1 MAEHNINDVIL
12 IKGEL
17 ERLNAHS
24 KFFKETLKENEKNII
39 EIKSAL
45 IGNKMN
51 GDKGIVFLIS
61 DIDKRVTE
69 IERTQEEY
77 KVYVNQMKWVGG
89 IIISFI
95 VGLMLLLVTDKK
107 I

>member
-1 MAEHNINDVIL
+1 MAEHQINDIIL
-12 IKGEL
+12 IKGQL
-17 ERLNAHS
+17 EILNGHS
-24 KFFKETLKENEKNII
+24 KFFKESLKENERNLI

-51 GDKGIVFLIS
+51 GDKGIVFLIT

-69 IERTQEEY
+69 IERTQEQY
-77 KVYVNQMKWVGG
+77 KVYVNQMKWVAGV
-89 IIISFI
+89 IMSFI

>member
-1 MAEHNINDVIL
+1 MAEHNINDIIL

-17 ERLNAHS
+17 ERLNSHS
-24 KFFKETLKENEKNII
+24 RFFKETLKENERNLI

-51 GDKGIVFLIS
+51 GDKGIVFLIT
-61 DIDKRVTE
+61 DIDERVTE
-69 IERTQEEY
+69 IERTQEQY
-77 KVYVNQMKWVGG
+77 KVYVNQMKWLSG

-95 VGLMLLLVTDKK
+95 VGLMLLLVTNKK
-107 I
+107 S